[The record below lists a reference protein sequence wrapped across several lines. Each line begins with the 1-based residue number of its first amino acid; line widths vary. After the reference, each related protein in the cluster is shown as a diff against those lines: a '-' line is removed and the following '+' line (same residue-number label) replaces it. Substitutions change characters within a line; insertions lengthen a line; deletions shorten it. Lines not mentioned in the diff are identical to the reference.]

1 MKLTLTRT
9 VCTGIILAVAVQVE
23 AAEQT
28 KPARAAQGLT
38 WRNDHLQIVWRLGDS
53 AADLRNLGTGEAI
66 TIPIGIESLAFDK
79 GRIAGMVARPIR
91 VSVADSATGSVWRFD
106 LPVTRSPDC
115 PLVARQSVAFEMA
128 ASAAWIRKKVT
139 IDLMAGQK
147 QVGVQESLLLKEVVV
162 DTLQLAGQAPRQP
175 FDGWQSYPVL
185 GRSFYC
191 GVEFP
196 VARAAVKGEVAE
208 LSYKPGLRVE
218 PGTRYVVWPTVYGT
232 APAGRSRQAF
242 EAYIRTRRPSSGPIH
257 IQYNSWWSAPY
268 PFTEKHMLDLIEA
281 FRENFYKPYGARLDT
296 FCLDLGWTDRQ
307 TIWRIDEQNFPLGF
321 ANLAWALCRM
331 DSRLGLW
338 CSPSSCY
345 PGAVDNDW
353 AEANGYETFPQSNR
367 RFGCLGGT
375 RYQRAFKESLVN
387 LTRLYGVGHIKYD
400 GYIPTCSQQNHGH
413 EPGELSK
420 EKVALGLIDIFKA
433 VHAANPDSWFEPTCF
448 GFRPSPWWLQYVN
461 TVIGTYGDDAPIGRV
476 PCPVYRES
484 YTTARDFFNLRG
496 AKDVL
501 VPICAQEVLG
511 IIHQSTEPLQNDAV
525 VTVLR
530 GHSFLPLYVNPKF
543 MDERRWRFLAKL
555 CNWARANAELLTHT
569 TALRF
574 GGWADDT
581 KSRSWGGQLPRDAY
595 GYAHFLP
602 DRGLVL
608 LRNPWIKPRRVQLTL
623 DESLGCPDSLK
634 GAPAV
639 SLYPDF
645 ARLPGQVSYGDRL
658 DLRLAPYE
666 TRLLAVGGY
675 PNAPAPP
682 VSSVGHNLPRPKA
695 EIKVDKDVG
704 MVRLDLDVPSGDKGR
719 QLWVLYESP
728 SSILAPDAGIRVNNV
743 PVKCRTAD
751 SDGGW
756 RASGQKVVEHWVWIM
771 ADLPA
776 DASVVQA
783 DLEVMDQTRLSAWLV
798 GTEQVADDKNDARP
812 IPPPEVR
819 YADAVEV
826 LAPVTLKLI
835 GAARPTNL
843 ALARNGAKATASSIW
858 ASEHEA
864 GMAIDGD
871 MSTRWNSAG
880 GDASGSWLQVDLGA
894 AKKVSQ
900 VRFLEACAG
909 RITAYKVQVWTG
921 SDWRDVVTA
930 SKEAGKTNVRHR
942 FAPVETAKVR
952 LLMTATT
959 EVPSIY
965 EFEVYGLP

>member
-1 MKLTLTRT
+1 MSLALTRA
-9 VCTGIILAVAVQVE
+9 VCTALFLAMTVQVRP
-23 AAEQT
+23 AEQT
-28 KPARAAQGLT
+28 ASARASQGLT
-38 WRNDHLQIVWRLGDS
+38 WRNDHLQIVWRFGDS
-53 AADLRNLGTGEAI
+53 TAHLKNLGTGETIA
-66 TIPIGIESLAFDK
+66 IPIGIQSLAFDK
-79 GRIAGMVARPIR
+79 GRISGMVAKPIR

-106 LPVTRSPDC
+106 LPVIRSPGC
-115 PLVARQSVAFEMA
+115 PLAARQSVAFEMA
-128 ASAAWIRKKVT
+128 ASAAWIRRKVT
-139 IDLMAGQK
+139 IDLTASEKRAADQG
-147 QVGVQESLLLKEVVV
+147 SLLLREVVV
-162 DTLQLAGQAPRQP
+162 DTLELAGQAPRQP

-196 VARAAVKGEVAE
+196 VARAGVKGEVAE

-218 PGTRYVVWPTVYGT
+218 PGARYGVWPTVYGT

-242 EAYIRTRRPSSGPIH
+242 EAYIRTLRPPSGPIH

-268 PFTEKHMLDLIEA
+268 PFTEEHMLDLIEA
-281 FRENFYKPYGARLDT
+281 FRVNFYEPYGARLDT

-307 TIWRIDEQNFPLGF
+307 TIWRIDEHNFPLGF

-345 PGAVDNDW
+345 PDAVDNDW
-353 AEANGYETFPQSNR
+353 AQANGYETFPQSKR
-367 RFGCLGGT
+367 RFACLGGT
-375 RYQRAFKESLVN
+375 RYQGAFKESLVN

-400 GYIPTCSQQNHGH
+400 GYVPTCPQSGHEH
-413 EPGELSK
+413 EPGELSS
-420 EKVALGLIDIFKA
+420 EKVALGLIGIFEA

-448 GFRPSPWWLQYVN
+448 GFRPSPWWLQHVN
-461 TVIGTYGDDAPIGRV
+461 TVIGTFGDDAPVGRV

-496 AKDVL
+496 TQDAL
-501 VPICAQEVLG
+501 IPICTQEVLG
-511 IIHQSTEPLQNDAV
+511 IIHQTTEPLQNDAV

-574 GGWADDT
+574 GGWADDA
-581 KSRSWGGQLPRDAY
+581 KPRSWDGQLPRDAY

-602 DRGLVL
+602 DRGLVC
-608 LRNPWIKPRRVQLTL
+608 LRNPWIQPKQVQLAL
-623 DESLGCPDSLK
+623 DESLGCPNSLK
-634 GAPAV
+634 AVPAV

-645 ARLPGQVSYGDRL
+645 EKLGRQISYGDRL
-658 DLRLAPYE
+658 DVRLAPYE

-675 PNAPAPP
+675 ANAPARP
-682 VSSVGHNLPRPKA
+682 VSPVGRGLSRPKA
-695 EIKVDKDVG
+695 AMKVDKEVG
-704 MVRLDLDVPSGDKGR
+704 TVRLKLDVPSGDEGR

-728 SSILAPDAGIRVNNV
+728 SSILPPDVGIRVNNV

-751 SDGGW
+751 SDSGW
-756 RASGQKVVEHWVWIM
+756 SASGQKVVERWVWIM

-776 DASVVQA
+776 DASGVQA

-798 GTEQVADDKNDARP
+798 MTEQVGDDKNDARP
-812 IPPPEVR
+812 IPPPEVG
-819 YADAVEV
+819 YPDAVEV
-826 LAPVTLKLI
+826 LAPVTLESV
-835 GAARPTNL
+835 GAAKVTNL
-843 ALARNGAKATASSIW
+843 ALAKTGAKASASSVW

-864 GMAIDGD
+864 GTAIDGD
-871 MSTRWNSAG
+871 VSTRWNSAG
-880 GDASGSWLQVDLGA
+880 GDASGSWLQVDFGA
-894 AKKVSQ
+894 VRKVSQ

-921 SDWRDVVTA
+921 ADWRDVVTA

-942 FAPVETAKVR
+942 FPPVETTKVR
-952 LLMTATT
+952 LLVTATT